1 MSART
6 NPSSDKKII
15 TLAMTGGS
23 GAAYGFRLL
32 ECLLSAGCQVD
43 FLISDAARQVVQME
57 LQIDLP
63 VKIDQL
69 QKFLEKKFKPQS
81 GQLTAYDKMDWLSP
95 VASGTSRNRQ
105 MVICPAS
112 GGSISAIAHGA
123 SKNLIE
129 RAADVAIKEKYP
141 LIVVPREM
149 PLSAIH
155 LENLLSLA
163 RLGVTVMPAS
173 PGFYHEP
180 RSINDLVDFVVGRI
194 LQHLGLDQRLV
205 PPWGESSGTEP

>member
-1 MSART
+1 MSTSHPA
-6 NPSSDKKII
+6 KVV

-32 ECLLSAGCQVD
+32 KCLLSANCHVD

-57 LQIDLP
+57 LGIDLP
-63 VKIDQL
+63 LDTKPLQDFL
-69 QKFLEKKFKPQS
+69 QKRFKSTS
-81 GQLTAYDKMDWLSP
+81 GKLNVYDKMDWLSP

-112 GGSISAIAHGA
+112 GGTISAIAHGA

-129 RAADVAIKEKYP
+129 RAADVAIKERYP
-141 LIVVPREM
+141 LIIVPREM

-155 LENLLSLA
+155 LENLLKLA

-173 PGFYHEP
+173 PGFYYQP
-180 RSINDLVDFVVGRI
+180 KQISDLVDFVVGRI
-194 LQHLGLDQRLV
+194 LSHLGIEQALV
-205 PPWGESSGTEP
+205 PAWGEKH